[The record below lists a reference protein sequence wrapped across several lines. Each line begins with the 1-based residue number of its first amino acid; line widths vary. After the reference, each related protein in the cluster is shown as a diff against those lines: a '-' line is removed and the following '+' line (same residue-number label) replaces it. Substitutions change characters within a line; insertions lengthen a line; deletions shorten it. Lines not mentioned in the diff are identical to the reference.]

1 MQLLVRLYSSANVH
15 LSMLS
20 YVFQIEIKIKSSF
33 CSYISYIPKKMVSLI
48 VHDHESLP
56 RSKALNFEFFSSTL
70 FLTRNISYYGQS
82 ILSTEKI
89 ICENFMY
96 FMHHWY
102 GLVISIS
109 YTVAAHV
116 QNLWIGNSKAGRIS
130 KLSEEPKNCLK
141 NNTHIFIRRSSKI
154 IRT

>member
-1 MQLLVRLYSSANVH
+1 MNAVIGQTIFVC
-15 LSMLS
+15 
-20 YVFQIEIKIKSSF
+20 KCSSF
-33 CSYISYIPKKMVSLI
+33 DAFICFPDRNKDQEQFLLI
-48 VHDHESLP
+48 HSQEDGKSNRA
-56 RSKALNFEFFSSTL
+56 RSWKPTKIQSTEFFSSTL